1 MNFISRLLRKNISP
15 ARIAG
20 FILSN
25 FIGLA
30 IVLGGLIFYLDAR
43 SIWDSEDSFIRS
55 DYLVINKKVTS
66 ENTLRGASSFSEEDM
81 KEIMQQP
88 WVRKAAPFTA
98 AAYRVRA
105 SLNQGGRGMSTA
117 MFFESIPDEYVDVP
131 KSQWSWK
138 EGSDEVPLII
148 SKDYLTLYNFGF
160 ASAAGLPQMSEGLM
174 SGIPLSITI
183 SDENGNRSINLHGRV
198 AGYSNRLNTILVP
211 QNFMDWS
218 NQILAEKVY
227 PSDNSNSSNNSD
239 SSDNS
244 DKITAKNPARI
255 IIDVNSPGDV
265 AINEFLAAHDYEV
278 AGDKTAAAASF
289 LLKLVVG
296 IVLAIGGVITVLSL
310 FILMLSVSLL
320 MEKNRDKLHSLLML
334 GYPLGKVGAPYCRI
348 VIWASSGAAV
358 LALAAAALLRN
369 AYLEPLRGLGAATGS
384 FWPVIILAIILT
396 AIIVIFNI
404 IAVRKKV
411 RASWRITR

>member
-30 IVLGGLIFYLDAR
+30 IVLGGLIFYLDAK
-43 SIWDSEDSFIRS
+43 SIWDAEDSFIKS
-55 DYLVINKKVTS
+55 DFLVINKKVTS
-66 ENTLRGASSFSEEDM
+66 ENTLRGASSFSDEEIA
-81 KEIMQQP
+81 EIRNQP
-88 WVRKAAPFTA
+88 WVRKADPFTV

-105 SLNQGGRGMSTA
+105 SLNQSGKGMSTA
-117 MFFESIPDEYVDVP
+117 MFFEAIPDEYVDVP
-131 KSQWSWK
+131 KGQWTWT

-174 SGIPLSITI
+174 SGIPLDITI
-183 SDENGNRSINLHGRV
+183 YNEAAPGEEAPSKTVRLHGRV

-211 QNFMDWS
+211 QNFMEWS
-218 NQILAEKVY
+218 NSLLATEGAGNNNGGTAANAEDPKV
-227 PSDNSNSSNNSD
+227 S
-239 SSDNS
+239 
-244 DKITAKNPARI
+244 RI

-265 AINEFLAAHDYEV
+265 AITEFLEARDYEV

-296 IVLAIGGVITVLSL
+296 IVLAVGGIITILSL

-334 GYPLGKVGAPYCRI
+334 GYPLSKVGAPYCRI
-348 VIWASSGAAV
+348 IVTASVAAGI
-358 LALAAAALLRN
+358 LATGVAAFLRN
-369 AYLEPLRGLGAATGS
+369 TYLEPLRRLGAQTGS
-384 FWPVIILAIILT
+384 FLPIIILAICLT
-396 AIIVIFNI
+396 ALIIFFNI
-404 IAVRKKV
+404 IAVRRKV
-411 RASWRITR
+411 KASWR

>member
-1 MNFISRLLRKNISP
+1 MIGRLLRKNISA

-66 ENTLRGASSFSEEDM
+66 ENTLRGASSFSEE
-81 KEIMQQP
+81 EIAEIKSQP
-88 WVRKAAPFTA
+88 WVRKAAPFTSS
-98 AAYRVRA
+98 AYRVRA
-105 SLNQGGRGMSTA
+105 SLNQGGNGMSTA
-117 MFFESIPDEYVDVP
+117 MFFEAIPDEYVDVP
-131 KSQWSWK
+131 KGQWTWK
-138 EGSDEVPLII
+138 EGSEEIPLII

-174 SGIPLSITI
+174 SGIPLDITI
-183 SDENGNRSINLHGRV
+183 YNDDATGEGGVPQRIRLHGRV

-211 QNFMDWS
+211 KNFMDWS
-218 NQILAEKVY
+218 NRMMGGLSEDSKDIHSESTSR
-227 PSDNSNSSNNSD
+227 PS
-239 SSDNS
+239 
-244 DKITAKNPARI
+244 RM

-265 AINEFLAAHDYEV
+265 AITEFLEARDYEV
-278 AGDKTAAAASF
+278 AGDKTAASASF

-296 IVLAIGGVITVLSL
+296 IVLAIGGVITILSL

-334 GYPLGKVGAPYCRI
+334 GYPLSKVGAPYRII
-348 VIWASSGAAV
+348 VIVSSAAAGL
-358 LALAAAALLRN
+358 LAVVAAALLRG
-369 AYLEPLRGLGAATGS
+369 AYLSPLRGLGADTGS
-384 FWPVIILAIILT
+384 FLPVILLAICLT
-396 AIIVIFNI
+396 AIIIFFNI

-411 RASWRITR
+411 KASWRISR

>member
-66 ENTLRGASSFSEEDM
+66 ENTFKGASSFSEDEV
-81 KEIMQQP
+81 KEILGQP
-88 WVRKAAPFTA
+88 WVRKAAPFSTA
-98 AAYRVRA
+98 GYRVKA
-105 SLNQGGRGMSTA
+105 SLSQGGRGMSTA

-131 KSQWSWK
+131 KAQWSWK

-174 SGIPLSITI
+174 SGIPLSITL
-183 SDENGNRSINLHGRV
+183 SDESGTNTVTLHGRV

-218 NQILAEKVY
+218 NHLLSGA
-227 PSDNSNSSNNSD
+227 PDNSNNSNNSD
-239 SSDNS
+239 SSNNS
-244 DKITAKNPARI
+244 NKAPSRM

-265 AINEFLAAHDYEV
+265 AINGFLERHDYEV
-278 AGDKTAAAASF
+278 AGDKSAAAASF

-296 IVLAIGGVITVLSL
+296 IVLAIGGVITILSL

-348 VIWASSGAAV
+348 VIFASFGAAV
-358 LALAAAALLRN
+358 LALAAAAILRGF
-369 AYLEPLRGLGAATGS
+369 YLKPLQGLGAETGS
-384 FWPVIILAIILT
+384 FWPVIALCLILT
-396 AIIVIFNI
+396 AIIILFNI
-404 IAVRKKV
+404 IAVKRKVK
-411 RASWRITR
+411 ASWRISR

>member
-1 MNFISRLLRKNISP
+1 MSVSRLLRKNISP

-30 IVLGGLIFYLDAR
+30 IVLGGLMFYLDAR

-55 DYLVINKKVTS
+55 DYLVVNKKVTS
-66 ENTLRGASSFSEEDM
+66 ENTLRGASSFSSEEM
-81 KEIMQQP
+81 EEIAAQP
-88 WVRKAAPFTA
+88 WVRKSAPFTA
-98 AAYRVRA
+98 SAYRVRA

-117 MFFESIPDEYVDVP
+117 MFFEAIPDEYVDVP
-131 KSQWSWK
+131 KSQWNWQ

-174 SGIPLSITI
+174 SGIPLSITL
-183 SDENGNRSINLHGRV
+183 SDENGARSVTLHGRV

-218 NQILAEKVY
+218 NQLLSE
-227 PSDNSNSSNNSD
+227 DSNNSNKM
-239 SSDNS
+239 SAS
-244 DKITAKNPARI
+244 RV

-265 AINEFLAAHDYEV
+265 AINEFLDSHDYEV
-278 AGDKTAAAASF
+278 AGDKTAASASF

-296 IVLAIGGVITVLSL
+296 IVLAIGGVITILSL

-348 VIWASSGAAV
+348 VIFSSLGAAI
-358 LALAAAALLRN
+358 LAFGASMLLRG
-369 AYLEPLRGLGAATGS
+369 AYLEPLRGLGADTGS
-384 FWPVIILAIILT
+384 IWPVVLLCLILTLLIIL
-396 AIIVIFNI
+396 FNI
-404 IAVRKKV
+404 LAVTRKI
-411 RASWRITR
+411 RSSWRLSR

>member
-1 MNFISRLLRKNISP
+1 MSVSRLLRKNISP

-30 IVLGGLIFYLDAR
+30 IVLGGLMFYLDAR

-55 DYLVINKKVTS
+55 DYLVVNKKVTS
-66 ENTLRGASSFSEEDM
+66 ENTLRGASSFSSEEM
-81 KEIMQQP
+81 EEIAAQP
-88 WVRKAAPFTA
+88 WVRKSAPFTA
-98 AAYRVRA
+98 SAYRVRA

-117 MFFESIPDEYVDVP
+117 MFFEAIPDEYVDVP
-131 KSQWSWK
+131 KSQWNWQ

-174 SGIPLSITI
+174 SGIPLSITL
-183 SDENGNRSINLHGRV
+183 SDENGAHSVTLHGRV

-218 NQILAEKVY
+218 NQLLSE
-227 PSDNSNSSNNSD
+227 DSNNSNKM
-239 SSDNS
+239 SAS
-244 DKITAKNPARI
+244 RV

-265 AINEFLAAHDYEV
+265 AINEFLDSHDYEV
-278 AGDKTAAAASF
+278 AGDKTAASASF

-296 IVLAIGGVITVLSL
+296 IVLAIGAVITILSL

-348 VIWASSGAAV
+348 VIFSSLGAAI
-358 LALAAAALLRN
+358 LAFGASMLLRG
-369 AYLEPLRGLGAATGS
+369 AYLEPLRGLGADTGS
-384 FWPVIILAIILT
+384 IWPVVLLCLILTLLIIL
-396 AIIVIFNI
+396 FNI
-404 IAVRKKV
+404 LAVTRKI
-411 RASWRITR
+411 RSSWRLSR

>member
-1 MNFISRLLRKNISP
+1 MSVSRLLRKNISP

-30 IVLGGLIFYLDAR
+30 IVLGGLMFYLDAR

-55 DYLVINKKVTS
+55 DYLVVNKKVTS
-66 ENTLRGASSFSEEDM
+66 ENTLRGASSFSSEEM
-81 KEIMQQP
+81 EEIAAQP
-88 WVRKAAPFTA
+88 WVRKSAPFTA
-98 AAYRVRA
+98 SAYRVRA

-117 MFFESIPDEYVDVP
+117 MFFEAIPDEYVDVP
-131 KSQWSWK
+131 KSQWNWQ

-174 SGIPLSITI
+174 SGIPLSITL
-183 SDENGNRSINLHGRV
+183 SDENGARSVTLHGRV

-211 QNFMDWS
+211 QNFMDWI
-218 NQILAEKVY
+218 NQLLSE
-227 PSDNSNSSNNSD
+227 DSNNSNKM
-239 SSDNS
+239 SAS
-244 DKITAKNPARI
+244 RV

-265 AINEFLAAHDYEV
+265 AINEFLDSHDYEV
-278 AGDKTAAAASF
+278 AGDKTAASASF

-296 IVLAIGGVITVLSL
+296 IVLAIGGVITILSL

-348 VIWASSGAAV
+348 VIFSSLGAAI
-358 LALAAAALLRN
+358 LAFGASMLLRG
-369 AYLEPLRGLGAATGS
+369 AYLEPLRGLGADTGS
-384 FWPVIILAIILT
+384 IWPVVLLCLILTLLIIL
-396 AIIVIFNI
+396 FNI
-404 IAVRKKV
+404 LAVTRKI
-411 RASWRITR
+411 RSSWRLSR